1 MNLKALKECEPG
13 AGKRWVLSTQEVIGT
28 VLLNTAANAV
38 EDAANRLSSVL
49 TPLQREQAEKAAMTI
64 KTLAQAVM
72 NTTDDDD
79 QQEAIRRRMSV
90 LRVNVGYVD
99 KKPPG
104 MLLLSESDLSTLIGH
119 ALNFC
124 DLECPCV
131 TVDDKTGERSVNRAA
146 VKGCE
151 LRKLFRRIGLCE
163 GNISAECPYS
173 MI

>member
-1 MNLKALKECEPG
+1 MNSE
-13 AGKRWVLSTQEVIGT
+13 LSTQEVIGA
-28 VLLNTAANAV
+28 VLMNTAANAV
-38 EDAANRLSSVL
+38 EDAANRLRRLL
-49 TPLQREQAEKAAMTI
+49 TPSQREQAETAAHMTDE
-64 KTLAQAVM
+64 LAQAMM
-72 NTTDDDD
+72 NASDDED
-79 QQEAIRRRMSV
+79 QREAIRRRMSV

-131 TVDDKTGERSVNRAA
+131 TVDDETGERSVNRAA

-151 LRKLFRRIGLCE
+151 LRKLFRRIGVSE
-163 GNISAECPYS
+163 GGASAECPYS

>member
-1 MNLKALKECEPG
+1 MNSE
-13 AGKRWVLSTQEVIGT
+13 LSTQEVIGA

-38 EDAANRLSSVL
+38 EDAANRLRRVF
-49 TPLQREQAEKAAMTI
+49 TPSQREQAERAAQMTDA
-64 KTLAQAVM
+64 LAQAAM
-72 NTTDDDD
+72 NTSDDED
-79 QQEAIRRRMSV
+79 QREAIRRRMSV

-131 TVDDKTGERSVNRAA
+131 TVDDETGERSVNRAA

-151 LRKLFRRIGLCE
+151 LRKLFRRIGVSE
-163 GNISAECPYS
+163 GGASAECPYS